1 MNQVSTRVKLRNAF
15 NNLGSKQEK
24 EKELIERIIQ
34 DIKGKDISLQDI
46 ISVLQKK
53 KTEIRDN
60 VKIQNEKVKS
70 INRVIHKIEQQNE
83 KPPENT
89 FEAIESGDTADSKKP
104 GDKRSAETNGG
115 KTSSKD

>member
-15 NNLGSKQEK
+15 KALKPNQEK

-34 DIKGKDISLQDI
+34 DIKGKDISLDDI
-46 ISVLQKK
+46 VSALQKK
-53 KTEIRDN
+53 KDGLRAEA
-60 VKIQNEKVKS
+60 KLQNEKVKS

-89 FEAIESGDTADSKKP
+89 FEAIESGNTADSKKL
-104 GDKRSAETNGG
+104 GNKRSTKTNGG
-115 KTSSKD
+115 KTSSED